1 MTGFRWRKPL
11 DGERNEE
18 DNWFDSMEVSGR
30 LWRTVFLWEKKNTG
44 HFGVH
49 RGDVEMEKKS
59 IDNFSR
65 TLPIERRSY
74 REENRYGSGI
84 ERDFSF
90 TMGYT

>member
-1 MTGFRWRKPL
+1 M
-11 DGERNEE
+11 ERGIKEE

-30 LWRTVFLWEKKNTG
+30 LWRSIFLWEGRNRS

-49 RGDVEMEKKS
+49 RGGDVEMEKKS

-65 TLPIERRSY
+65 TFPIERRSY
-74 REENRYGSGI
+74 REENRYESGI